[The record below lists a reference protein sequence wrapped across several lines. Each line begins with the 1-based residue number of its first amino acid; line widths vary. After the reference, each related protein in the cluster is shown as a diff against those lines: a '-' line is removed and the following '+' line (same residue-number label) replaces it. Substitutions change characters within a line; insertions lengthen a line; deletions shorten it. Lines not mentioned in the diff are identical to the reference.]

1 MLLLLTDGMMTGRV
15 CRGTSLQFIHKLAFA
30 VPIEAA
36 ELSLECVI
44 KLFVMVAWV
53 LVDVSFS
60 MRILRFVGIL
70 IVAGPLINFAF
81 DWPELI
87 ALRTGRLVVTSLA
100 ITLAKS
106 SLYLRRSESVSKD

>member
-1 MLLLLTDGMMTGRV
+1 MLLLFADGMMTGRL

-36 ELSLECVI
+36 ELSLECEV
-44 KLFVMVAWV
+44 KLFATVAWA
-53 LVDVSFS
+53 VDSFS

-81 DWPELI
+81 D
-87 ALRTGRLVVTSLA
+87 
-100 ITLAKS
+100 
-106 SLYLRRSESVSKD
+106 